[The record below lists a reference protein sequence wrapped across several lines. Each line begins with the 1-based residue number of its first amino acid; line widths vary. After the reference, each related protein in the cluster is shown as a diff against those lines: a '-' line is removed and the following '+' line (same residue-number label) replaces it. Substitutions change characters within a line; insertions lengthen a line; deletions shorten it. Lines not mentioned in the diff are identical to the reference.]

1 MTLELTGNIRIGL
14 KSVKGTNALAYLSE
28 EERKFC
34 GIVACMT
41 ACGAAS
47 NPVSATL
54 ISSTIF
60 VCARRLKHF
69 TTVTGTQ

>member
-1 MTLELTGNIRIGL
+1 LKVPANIRPGL
-14 KSVKGTNALAYLSE
+14 KSPKGTNALAYLSE
-28 EERKFC
+28 EEIKFC
-34 GIVACMT
+34 VVVACMT

-69 TTVTGTQ
+69 TTGTGNQ